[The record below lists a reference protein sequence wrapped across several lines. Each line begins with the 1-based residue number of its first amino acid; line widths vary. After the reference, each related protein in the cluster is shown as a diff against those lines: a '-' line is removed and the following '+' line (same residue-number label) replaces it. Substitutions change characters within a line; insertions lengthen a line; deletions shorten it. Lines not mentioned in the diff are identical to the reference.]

1 MPYKGAPPAL
11 TDLASGHVQVMF
23 SSLPAAMAFIK
34 SGRIKPIAVSNRTRA
49 GALPDVPTVIESGV
63 AGYEVEYWYG
73 IFALTQ

>member
-1 MPYKGAPPAL
+1 
-11 TDLASGHVQVMF
+11 MF